1 MFNRIYSSVLVMLL
15 LPVFTFGLGWA
26 NCDLEEEHDGNFV
39 IAKYSKIRSEILNEE
54 RTIIVHLP
62 GGYEKS
68 LFSYPVLFVLDADF
82 EDLFIKAVATSG
94 YLNAFGHIPK
104 LIVVG
109 IYNTDRNRDMIP
121 VKIKR
126 EPTSGGAAF
135 FLRFISEELMPFI
148 EKKYRTEPF
157 TVLYGGSYAG
167 LFTVNAFLEKPEACN
182 AYIASS
188 PGIGICP
195 DYLYAKAE
203 KLLEKKTSLP
213 RYLYLVYGERDY
225 PQSTGHTSDFY
236 DFIMQKSPDDFK
248 CQMKMVENEG
258 HVPFI
263 GLYEGLRFIFAEWK
277 LPDDRRAKAGLNE
290 IKQHFGKVAK
300 KYNYKPVI
308 PADIL
313 IGLGYRLTRQGKFTE
328 AVKALLFAC
337 QIHPYSPDAFYYL
350 GEAYEENNQIDLAL
364 KNYKKALEVDSSYL
378 MAAQKIQ
385 SLDKKKCQ

>member
-1 MFNRIYSSVLVMLL
+1 MFNRNYSSVMVMLIL
-15 LPVFTFGLGWA
+15 SVFTFGLAWA
-26 NCDLEEEHDGNFV
+26 NGDLPQEHDENFV
-39 IAKYSKIRSEILNEE
+39 IAKYSKIQSKILNEE
-54 RTIIVHLP
+54 RTIVVHLP

-68 LFSYPVLFVLDADF
+68 LFSYPVLYVLDADF

-94 YLNAFGHIPK
+94 YLNAFGLIPK

-109 IYNTDRNRDMIP
+109 LCNTDRNRDMIP

-157 TVLYGGSYAG
+157 TILYGGSYAG

-203 KLLEKKTSLP
+203 KLLGKKTSLP
-213 RYLYLVYGERDY
+213 RYLYLVYGEHDY

-236 DFIMQKSPDDFK
+236 DFIMPKSPGDFK

-263 GLYEGLRFIFAEWK
+263 GLYEGLRFIFDEWK

-290 IKQHFGKVAK
+290 IKQHFGNVAK

-313 IGLGYRLTRQGKFTE
+313 IGLGYRLIRQGKFTE
-328 AVKALLFAC
+328 AVEALLFAC

-350 GEAYEENNQIDLAL
+350 GEAYEKNNQIELAL
-364 KNYKKALEVDSSYL
+364 KNYKKALAVESSYL

-385 SLDKKKCQ
+385 SLDKKKWQ